1 MFGSGTYGPMGGQA
15 AANEVSGQTAGYKA
29 VEDIKTGAQSRKIQQ
44 EQWAIRKD
52 LAMDEVKS
60 SHMKLKAQET
70 LALEKGAFTQENM
83 QAMNMQMN
91 DLKKQVQGG
100 QKLSIGGLFDRYFG
114 SKDPDEELN
123 SINAAFKSNPQMANS
138 MAIKEEFR
146 PLTDSK
152 YDNTA
157 LTKHL
162 SKTDKAFM
170 IASPEEQ
177 KKMLDE
183 ARASKD
189 FVMNGKN
196 VIGMTAVAT
205 GMGMDGSVSSNSR
218 AIHEKRADDALASG
232 TEYRPA
238 VARPE
243 DGINDPGYGTME
255 DPNIQ
260 PIPSSTMPS
269 DPRAGTLEDPNIQL
283 LSDSASDAD
292 DYQPVNAEGRR
303 LQKVQESNMNSEPS
317 GSWMPP
323 AAGDFRQ
330 VTQQKRYD
338 SVGPSAQYFFRDF
351 SEFAK
356 EKYGLDVGIAS
367 GGRTQQEQDD
377 IYAQGRTKPGKI
389 VTWTR
394 NSKHIGGNALDLWSG
409 NSQDVKENTQVA
421 KAMREFTKAN
431 PQYGATFLPMKD
443 DPNHVQFSQDE
454 GVGVNENELS
464 TPGDEERMKSVRK
477 GEVSRQGNWRD
488 IPYGKTDSM
497 TRDDVLRNLAG
508 WSDNRTSLMKDMDR
522 IGRLLP
528 GASVGEVTDAYKDLK
543 RSSYDSG
550 AKYPSFEY
558 AKTHIADSVETKY
571 GEDWEDN
578 PTAVDEYNLAMN
590 RAEDRFIGGG
600 ASEAKDTRHENIIA
614 NGMTNWSDAK
624 SGKSSMQVNPYIKSK
639 ERTILNKDTENKK
652 VYDEIQ
658 GKNQTYKSTGLLL
671 KDLKQLQSEGKLNR
685 GLFANMHQIL
695 GEYAPG
701 MLSSDED
708 IKTMLDNVG
717 VQAEHQKIM
726 SAWLK
731 ALSGTAASDREVMRV
746 KLQTGLDNWKDPL
759 FAIKGME
766 SFHNSV
772 GRDVR
777 MGADA
782 LGKAGYA
789 ETAKE
794 FHSGVNP
801 RSSSI
806 APRGKEEA
814 PNSASSQASGSAK
827 EVTSKEVFKRTPGT
841 KWTNPKTGKTYYN
854 NNGTPE
860 EV

>member
-15 AANEVSGQTAGYKA
+15 AANEVSGQTTGYKA

-83 QAMNMQMN
+83 QAMNMQMD

-162 SKTDKAFM
+162 SKTDEAFM

-218 AIHEKRADDALASG
+218 SIHEKRADDALTSPTGETLATAPPKEGQG
-232 TEYRPA
+232 TA
-238 VARPE
+238 GVAEPL
-243 DGINDPGYGTME
+243 G
-255 DPNIQ
+255 
-260 PIPSSTMPS
+260 
-269 DPRAGTLEDPNIQL
+269 
-283 LSDSASDAD
+283 ASDAD
-292 DYQPVNAEGRR
+292 DYQSVNAEGKR
-303 LQKVQESNMNSEPS
+303 LQKVQEANMGSEPS
-317 GSWMPP
+317 ESWMPP

-409 NSQDVKENTQVA
+409 NSQDAKENTQVA
-421 KAMREFTKAN
+421 KAMREFAKAN

-443 DPNHVQFSQDE
+443 DLNHVQFSQDE

-578 PTAVDEYNLAMN
+578 PTAVDEYNLAMS

-614 NGMTNWSDAK
+614 NGMTNWGDAK
-624 SGKSSMQVNPYIKSK
+624 SGRSSMQVNPYIKSK

-708 IKTMLDNVG
+708 IQTMLDNVG